1 MKPGLIRESWTRLHG
16 LAFGDGTVESS
27 KVKDKLFPVMDEAC
41 SREEKVKQIKRMIQE
56 NDYLTDEKLDS
67 ALARLLDEIDQD

>member
-1 MKPGLIRESWTRLHG
+1 M
-16 LAFGDGTVESS
+16 ESS
-27 KVKDKLFPVMDEAC
+27 KIDDKLFPVMDEGC

-67 ALARLLDEIDQD
+67 AMAKLLDEVDQE